1 MKRSKYARRSDYIL
15 LIFIMF
21 IISVYAI
28 PRVFELLIQSSEG
41 DYKSKEGYYAKML
54 YMDKGGWQSEGGQ
67 YSGLEHL
74 LGAALQNHRIVQEIK
89 VSDES
94 RVCVAIKETEAEL
107 RDVHV
112 IGIAS
117 TVFERFPDVEYV
129 TIIDLTTESDAG
141 IDNERYTVSRSL
153 FETVVNDATLTSKEQ
168 FQRMVIPNT

>member
-41 DYKSKEGYYAKML
+41 DYRAKEGYYANML
-54 YMDKGGWQSEGGQ
+54 HMDKGEWHSEGGL

-74 LGAALQNHRIVQEIK
+74 LGAALQNHRIVQEIN

-94 RVCVAIKETEAEL
+94 RVCVSIKETDAGL
-107 RDVHV
+107 RDDH
-112 IGIAS
+112 ILGIVS
-117 TVFERFPDVEYV
+117 TVFERFPDVEFV
-129 TIIDLTTESDAG
+129 TIIELSSESDTGMDEA
-141 IDNERYTVSRSL
+141 RYTVSRSH
-153 FETVVNDATLTSKEQ
+153 FETAIKDANLSSKEK
-168 FQRMVIPNT
+168 FQRAFQPNT